1 MPEEYSVK
9 RRHPRIYF
17 SYNDRINAVVS
28 STENLQT
35 SFSGNILNLSQGGLQ
50 LNQKRSEYRGLQPN
64 DDIIIRRIIGV
75 NELISLADIPAKVV
89 WFMDNEYLNHIVM
102 GIAFTTLDGSQ
113 EKTLKSF
120 INTWLALHQE

>member
-1 MPEEYSVK
+1 MPEQYSVK

-17 SYNDRINAVVS
+17 SYNDQINAVVS
-28 STENLQT
+28 SAENLQT

-89 WFMDNEYLNHIVM
+89 WFMDNEYLNHVVM
-102 GIAFTTLDGSQ
+102 GIAFTTLGVSQ